1 MGIDEYMGSDDF
13 MAIEEPADNRNQE
26 TQMEWSMYLHDVIT
40 QVNLHPQ
47 RNNKR
52 K

>member
-26 TQMEWSMYLHDVIT
+26 TNGMEHVFT
-40 QVNLHPQ
+40 
-47 RNNKR
+47 
-52 K
+52 